1 MAGTASRS
9 GGDRSLRGDPTRPDG
24 LPEAPNGRTEAFYSQ
39 WAFLLAHLP
48 ERCLRRIDAAQLA
61 ILAEHL
67 VEFDELTQLIAKDPS
82 DLKIR
87 SLRMRIGAQI
97 SRLSAQ
103 FGLSPMDRQRLS
115 VDLSE
120 ETEDPFETL
129 LDRISG
135 RDDAD

>member
-1 MAGTASRS
+1 
-9 GGDRSLRGDPTRPDG
+9 
-24 LPEAPNGRTEAFYSQ
+24 LPEAPIARTEAFYSQ
-39 WAFLLAHLP
+39 WRFLLDHLP

-67 VEFDELTQLIAKDPS
+67 VEFDELTELIAADPAN
-82 DLKIR
+82 LKIR
-87 SLRMRIGAQI
+87 SLRMRIGAQVA
-97 SRLSAQ
+97 RLSAQ

-120 ETEDPFETL
+120 DEEDPFETL

-135 RDDAD
+135 RDDED